1 MHLLLSL
8 AALQLAA
15 CAREDASTVLHAG
28 PPMCCCNPEHR
39 RKTKCFKAEGETLLT
54 DERGQLWE
62 QLPLEEQV
70 TTKFVCS
77 VSDRTYNMQV
87 LSGAVIQESP
97 ESMLQAPAVNEVGYT
112 RAQSLEEPLNLQE
125 EPIYETKRF
134 ACHRKGRG
142 PTTTDV
148 FCRQGPCPGQTVEAP
163 KCPED
168 DSYLYKEADGH
179 GVCIE
184 EEDLIGVPSAVTEA
198 THRRGRCPGVMFNTG
213 CQCKSC
219 K

>member
-1 MHLLLSL
+1 
-8 AALQLAA
+8 
-15 CAREDASTVLHAG
+15 
-28 PPMCCCNPEHR
+28 MCCCNPEHR

-97 ESMLQAPAVNEVGYT
+97 ESMNQ
-112 RAQSLEEPLNLQE
+112 EEPPDIQ

-142 PTTTDV
+142 PTATDV

-163 KCPED
+163 RCPED